1 MCFVAW
7 QEGIGTDETGL
18 ETEEGGGVSSIS
30 PHEKKNIQNVNR
42 SIELSNT
49 DCNIMTWAASHA
61 ATSWKQTQ
69 ETFNAIHHNYTYS
82 TMQEKAVNDQ
92 SATEGKY
99 LVLNDPINIL
109 PHKWIG
115 HYHQ

>member
-1 MCFVAW
+1 MFHILC
-7 QEGIGTDETGL
+7 
-18 ETEEGGGVSSIS
+18 GGFKMYCKWKFQLQHNDRG
-30 PHEKKNIQNVNR
+30 
-42 SIELSNT
+42 
-49 DCNIMTWAASHA
+49 AGHA

>member
-1 MCFVAW
+1 MCSGAW
-7 QEGIGTDETGL
+7 QEGIGLDQAAL
-18 ETEEGGGVSSIS
+18 ETEKGG
-30 PHEKKNIQNVNR
+30 ELDFTAWKKNIQNVNR

-99 LVLNDPINIL
+99 LVFNYPANIF
-109 PHKWIG
+109 PHKQIG

>member
-1 MCFVAW
+1 MIVECPCVA
-7 QEGIGTDETGL
+7 TGVDFL
-18 ETEEGGGVSSIS
+18 NA
-30 PHEKKNIQNVNR
+30 EKDLN
-42 SIELSNT
+42 
-49 DCNIMTWAASHA
+49 HA
-61 ATSWKQTQ
+61 ATSWKQKQ

-109 PHKWIG
+109 PHK
-115 HYHQ
+115 